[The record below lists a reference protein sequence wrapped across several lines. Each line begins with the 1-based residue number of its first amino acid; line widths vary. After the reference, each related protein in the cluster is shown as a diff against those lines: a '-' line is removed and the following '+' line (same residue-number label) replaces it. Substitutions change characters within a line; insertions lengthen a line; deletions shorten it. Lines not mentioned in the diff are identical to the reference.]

1 MNAPTMQW
9 GVESAVGRLHA
20 PRMQWGV
27 ESAVGR
33 LHAPRSTGVCL
44 TSSLQQI

>member
-1 MNAPTMQW
+1 MNAPRMQW
-9 GVESAVGRLHA
+9 GVESAVGCFQA

-33 LHAPRSTGVCL
+33 LHAPRSTGMCL